1 MAGLKP
7 RRRLLRKLASPR
19 ITFTRNKNMNI
30 VEIIMK
36 LVGSGDGLS
45 KIASLLGI
53 GEAQAGK
60 AVGAAVPSLLAG
72 LLGSAS
78 KPEGAAQLSSL
89 LAKQDPSLLDNLS
102 GLLSHGSGGAEST
115 SNPLTSLLGGGGLG
129 QIAGVLSKFTG
140 VGDGIMGKL
149 LGMLGPVLLG
159 ILSKQSKGLDAAGLA
174 SMLAGQ
180 KQNVAA
186 AMPAGL
192 GNLLSSAVP
201 GLGSLLD
208 GAPRAVANAAGSAA
222 SSAAR
227 TASSAAHQ
235 VEAAGSPLKKWLLPL
250 IAAILAGIFLPK
262 MCSKAPQA
270 VTDVRNSAAEAVSA
284 ASDHTQILGQIS
296 GLIKDAGETASSIKD
311 EATAEAA
318 LPKLQGINTKLAG
331 LKPLWEKLPV
341 SARNL
346 AAASLRPMLDKFR
359 TALQP
364 VLSLPLV
371 GAKLQ
376 PVVGEM
382 LASLEG
388 FLAAAP

>member
-1 MAGLKP
+1 
-7 RRRLLRKLASPR
+7 
-19 ITFTRNKNMNI
+19 MNI

-72 LLGSAS
+72 LIGSAS
-78 KPEGAAQLSSL
+78 KPEGAAQLSNL
-89 LAKQDPSLLDNLS
+89 LSRQDPGLLDNLS
-102 GLLSHGSGGAEST
+102 GLLSQSTSPAGAT

-140 VGDGIMGKL
+140 VGDDIMGKL
-149 LGMLGPVLLG
+149 LGMLAPILLG
-159 ILSKQSKGLDAAGLA
+159 ILGKQSKGLDAAGLA

-180 KQNVAA
+180 KDNVAS

-192 GNLLSSAVP
+192 GNLLSTAVP

-235 VEAAGSPLKKWLLPL
+235 VEAAGSSFKKWLLPL
-250 IAAILAGIFLPK
+250 IAAILAVIFLPK
-262 MCSKAPQA
+262 MCRKTPQVVSEA
-270 VTDVRNSAAEAVSA
+270 QQSIAGAVSA
-284 ASDHTQILGQIS
+284 TTDSTQILGQLS

-311 EATAEAA
+311 AASAEAA
-318 LPKLQGINTKLAG
+318 LPKLQGINSKLAG

-346 AAASLRPMLDKFR
+346 AADSLRPLIAKLR
-359 TALQP
+359 ATLQP
-364 VLSLPLV
+364 VLTLPLV

-376 PVVGEM
+376 PVVDEM
-382 LASLEG
+382 LASLEA
-388 FLAAAP
+388 FITTAP

>member
-1 MAGLKP
+1 
-7 RRRLLRKLASPR
+7 
-19 ITFTRNKNMNI
+19 MNI

>member
-1 MAGLKP
+1 
-7 RRRLLRKLASPR
+7 
-19 ITFTRNKNMNI
+19 MNI
-30 VEIIMK
+30 IEIIMK
-36 LVGSGDGLS
+36 LIGSGDGLS

-89 LAKQDPSLLDNLS
+89 LAKQDSSLLDNLS
-102 GLLSHGSGGAEST
+102 GLLSHGTGAAEAT
-115 SNPLTSLLGGGGLG
+115 PNPLTSLLGGGGLG

-159 ILSKQSKGLDAAGLA
+159 ILGKQSKGLDAAGLA

-180 KQNVAA
+180 KENIAA

-192 GNLLSSAVP
+192 GSLLSTAVP

-222 SSAAR
+222 SA
-227 TASSAAHQ
+227 AAHQ
-235 VEAAGSPLKKWLLPL
+235 VEAAGSSLKKWLLPL
-250 IAAILAGIFLPK
+250 IAAILAGVFLPK
-262 MCSKAPQA
+262 MCNKTPQA
-270 VTDVRNSAAEAVSA
+270 VSDLQNSAAGA
-284 ASDHTQILGQIS
+284 AIDGTQILGQIS

-311 EATAEAA
+311 QASAEAA
-318 LPKLQGINTKLAG
+318 LPKLQGINSKLAG

-346 AAASLRPMLDKFR
+346 AAESLRPLFDKFR
-359 TALQP
+359 ATLQP
-364 VLSLPLV
+364 VQSLPFV
-371 GAKLQ
+371 GAKFQL
-376 PVVGEM
+376 VVGQM

-388 FLAAAP
+388 FLATAP